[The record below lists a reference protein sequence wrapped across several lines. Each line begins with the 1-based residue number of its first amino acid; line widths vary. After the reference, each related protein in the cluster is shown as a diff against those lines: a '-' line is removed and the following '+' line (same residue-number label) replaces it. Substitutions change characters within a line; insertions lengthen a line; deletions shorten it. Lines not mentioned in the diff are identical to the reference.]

1 MCDVSE
7 TYLYDETVS
16 STLNS
21 SITVIFFGK
30 DASLVYLFSF
40 FYIIIIESHITI
52 MSYLNL

>member
-16 STLNS
+16 STLSS

-30 DASLVYLFSF
+30 DASLDYLFSF
-40 FYIIIIESHITI
+40 FYIIIVITI
-52 MSYLNL
+52 MS